1 MERFLSIL
9 KLCDAPEWAWS
20 AANWFHTKWGIPV
33 EEYDKSIAESIQNP
47 RKIPQWYLVCDSR
60 QQIVAGCG
68 MIVNDFHRRTDLFPN
83 VCALYVEPFA
93 RNQGVARNLLEFVRK
108 DAFACGFHQIYL
120 VTDHDQFYEKC
131 GWSFWGMVPC
141 EDGSPIRMY
150 VVETIGE

>member
-1 MERFLSIL
+1 MERFLSIH

-68 MIVNDFHRRTDLFPN
+68 MI
-83 VCALYVEPFA
+83 C
-93 RNQGVARNLLEFVRK
+93 Q
-108 DAFACGFHQIYL
+108 
-120 VTDHDQFYEKC
+120 
-131 GWSFWGMVPC
+131 
-141 EDGSPIRMY
+141 
-150 VVETIGE
+150 